1 MIENISVVM
10 IVKNGEKTIQ
20 KSLQSLK
27 DFEDV
32 VVYDNGS
39 DDNTINLAK
48 KFANVNLIQGDFLG
62 FGKTKNKASEY
73 AKNDWILILDC
84 DEVIDETLNQ
94 TLKSKKLNE
103 NCVYMLNFNAY
114 YKNKQIKH
122 CGWSGQKIKRL
133 YNKNITN
140 YNDNMVHE
148 KIIDDKLDNE
158 ILSGNVQH
166 FSYLNISDFIRK
178 TDIYSSIY
186 AKDNKGK
193 KTSSPFKAIYRS
205 LFHFI
210 KSYIFRLGFLDGYA
224 GLLVCYSG
232 ANGVFYKYLKLYE
245 ENKNL

>member
-1 MIENISVVM
+1 MNEISVVM
-10 IVKNGEKTIQ
+10 IVKNGEKTIE

-27 DFEDV
+27 DFKDV

-39 DDNTINLAK
+39 VDNTINIAK
-48 KFANVNLIQGDFLG
+48 KFSNVNLIQGNFYG
-62 FGKTKNKASEY
+62 FGKTKNKASKF
-73 AKNDWILILDC
+73 AKNDWILALDC
-84 DEVIDETLNQ
+84 DEVIDKMLNEVLR
-94 TLKSKKLNE
+94 TKKLDE
-103 NCVYMLNFNAY
+103 NCVYLLNFNTY
-114 YKNKQIKH
+114 YKDKQIKH

-133 YNKNITN
+133 YNKKITN
-140 YNDNMVHE
+140 YNGNMVHE
-148 KIIDDKLDNE
+148 KIKDEHLKNE
-158 ILSGNVQH
+158 ILDGNVSH
-166 FSYLNISDFIRK
+166 FSYLSISDFIRK

-193 KTSSPFKAIYRS
+193 KNSSPFKAIYRS
-205 LFHFI
+205 IFHFI